1 MGQSQNRPAENP
13 SDNAANER
21 RRVEMEKLQ
30 HAREQ
35 RPRTAKQ
42 EQRQKQS
49 RSTDG
54 ATAKPRGD
62 R

>member
-13 SDNAANER
+13 FDNQENER
-21 RRVEMEKLQ
+21 RRKEVEKLQ

-35 RPRTAKQ
+35 RPRTDKQ

-49 RSTDG
+49 RGTDE
-54 ATAKPRGD
+54 TTSKPSGGR
-62 R
+62 